1 MSKQM
6 PQDHRRSTVE
16 SINDD
21 LEILNNMNID
31 EDFNIWNDFRASVA
45 VKKKRES
52 IESVFSNDHHQN
64 QNCQLLGI

>member
-31 EDFNIWNDFRASVA
+31 EDFNIVYGMTFVPPLPSRRNAS
-45 VKKKRES
+45 
-52 IESVFSNDHHQN
+52 
-64 QNCQLLGI
+64 L